1 MANMSKILAFVTVNL
16 LICAVYGQNLTL
28 DGYVFESGNRGYL
41 NVAQIDVFD
50 DKEQLLGTTFSD
62 LDGHFVIDVP
72 ARFNYKVVATKDMFD
87 AVETLVDVEQQGD
100 SNKIF
105 LQLKMDR
112 SPGYIFEITLAEK
125 RDHDSIIVD
134 AIKNSRIEVYNNTT
148 KEPVMV
154 LEDHPHP
161 QFNVALIKGNHY
173 TILVR
178 KDGFLAKRMEAFVN
192 IEGCILCFEGVGSV
206 TPGVSDNLT
215 GGNDT
220 GVLLAN
226 VELDRIYEGKTIPI
240 NNILYEFGSSELDKR
255 DMEGLE
261 SLATLMS
268 DNPDLTVEIG
278 SHTDSRGGNERNMEL
293 SRERAQ
299 KVVDF
304 LVDNEV
310 LRSRLISRGYG
321 ETELKNDCTN
331 GVDCSDREHRQ
342 NRRTELKVLGIA
354 SVKAEIKTL
363 AHIKQLEQG
372 EALLEEIQFGGQIQ
386 IPLDSTAIES
396 DSLHLDEVIK
406 QSQSEA
412 IGNTSVDADES
423 IETEIEEEESMS
435 SIIYRIVIKESEE
448 ILSEEDSLYTL
459 HSNLIEYKNED
470 GNYLYMIGEYD
481 TLRAIERFFKT
492 VRIAYPDA
500 YKIQDEEGT
509 LSRI

>member
-1 MANMSKILAFVTVNL
+1 MANMSKIIAFVAVNL
-16 LICAVYGQNLTL
+16 IICAAVGQNLTL

-41 NVAQIDVFD
+41 NVVQIDVFD
-50 DKEQLLGTTFSD
+50 EKDEHLGTTFSD
-62 LDGHFVIDVP
+62 LDGHFVIEVP
-72 ARFNYKVVATKDMFD
+72 AKFSYKVVGTKDMFD
-87 AVETLVDVEQQGD
+87 SVETLVDVEKDGGN

-105 LQLKMDR
+105 IQLKMDR
-112 SPGYIFEITLAEK
+112 SPGYVFEITLAEK

-148 KEPVMV
+148 QEPIMV

-192 IEGCILCFEGVGSV
+192 VEGCILCFEGVGSV

-215 GGNDT
+215 GGNET

-240 NNILYEFGSSELDKR
+240 NNIFYEFGSAELDKT
-255 DMEGLE
+255 DMDGLQN
-261 SLATLMS
+261 LATLMS

-278 SHTDSRGGNERNMEL
+278 SHTDSRGSNERNMEL

-331 GVDCSDREHRQ
+331 GVDCTDREHRQ
-342 NRRTELKVLGIA
+342 NRRTELKVIGIA

-363 AHIKQLEQG
+363 AHIKQLEQA
-372 EALLEEIQFGGQIQ
+372 EVLLEEIQFGGQIQ
-386 IPLDSTAIES
+386 IPIDSTEAQS
-396 DSLHLDEVIK
+396 DSL
-406 QSQSEA
+406 
-412 IGNTSVDADES
+412 S
-423 IETEIEEEESMS
+423 IEDIIDQSGNDDLENASADTGSAVAAVADDTDAA
-435 SIIYRIVIKESEE
+435 IYRIVIKESATA
-448 ILSEEDSLYTL
+448 LDKEDTLFKL
-459 HSNLIEYKNED
+459 HSKLYRHEGED
-470 GNYLYMIGEYD
+470 GTFLYMIGEYD
-481 TLRAIERFFKT
+481 NLKVVNGFYKT
-492 VRIAYPDA
+492 VRVAYPEA
-500 YKIQDEEGT
+500 YIIQDKGD
-509 LSRI
+509 SVIKI

>member
-1 MANMSKILAFVTVNL
+1 MANMSKILSFITVNL
-16 LICAVYGQNLTL
+16 LICAIYGQTLTL
-28 DGYVFESGNRGYL
+28 DGYVFESGNRGFL
-41 NVAQIDVFD
+41 NVVQIDVFD
-50 DKEQLLGTTFSD
+50 VKDELLGTTFSD
-62 LDGHFVIDVP
+62 LDGHFTIDVD
-72 ARFNYKVVATKDMFD
+72 ARFNYKIVATKDMFD
-87 AVETLVDVEQQGD
+87 AVETLVDVEQNDGN
-100 SNKIF
+100 SKKIF
-105 LQLKMDR
+105 LQLKMER

-125 RDHDSIIVD
+125 REHDSIIVD

-148 KEPVMV
+148 KEPVLV

-192 IEGCILCFEGVGSV
+192 VEGCILCFEGVGSV

-215 GGNDT
+215 GGNAT

-255 DMEGLE
+255 DVEGLE

-304 LVDNEV
+304 LVDNDV

-321 ETELKNDCTN
+321 ETELKNDCIN
-331 GVDCSDREHRQ
+331 GVECPDWKHKE

-354 SVKAEIKTL
+354 PVKAEIKTL

-372 EALLEEIQFGGQIQ
+372 DALLEEIQFGGQIQ
-386 IPLDSTAIES
+386 IPLDSMVMES
-396 DSLHLDEVIK
+396 DSLSIDKLIEQNQKLENATSDLEGSMDIEQEEVTM
-406 QSQSEA
+406 SELL
-412 IGNTSVDADES
+412 
-423 IETEIEEEESMS
+423 
-435 SIIYRIVIKESEE
+435 YRIVIKESEVA
-448 ILSEEDSLYTL
+448 LSDDDTLYKL
-459 HSNLIEYKNED
+459 HSNLLEYED
-470 GNYLYMIGEYD
+470 GNNNFLYMIGEYKD
-481 TLRAIERFFKT
+481 LKALEGFFKT

-500 YKIQDEEGT
+500 YKIQVKGD
-509 LSRI
+509 SISKI